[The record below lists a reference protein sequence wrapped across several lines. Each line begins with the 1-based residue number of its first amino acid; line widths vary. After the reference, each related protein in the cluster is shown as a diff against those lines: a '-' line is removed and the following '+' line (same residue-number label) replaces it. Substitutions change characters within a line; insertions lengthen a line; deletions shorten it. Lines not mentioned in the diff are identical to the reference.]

1 MVTRGTALA
10 AWRAHL
16 EEAIGVAEAAAL
28 VDPFE
33 TVDFS
38 SLATKQ
44 DLERFA
50 TKDDLARFAT
60 KDDLA
65 RFATKDELEGRLET
79 VRASIDV
86 LRSEFHAAEERGNAR
101 LNEAMRKQTWA
112 IIVGMPTL
120 LVALFTL
127 ARMLP

>member
-1 MVTRGTALA
+1 
-10 AWRAHL
+10 
-16 EEAIGVAEAAAL
+16 VAEAAAL

-33 TVDFS
+33 SVEWS
-38 SLATKQ
+38 NLATKQ

-50 TKDDLARFAT
+50 TKQDLECFAT
-60 KDDLA
+60 KQDLE

-79 VRASIDV
+79 LRAAIDV
-86 LRSEFHAAEERGNAR
+86 LRSELHAADERGNAR